1 MGPSANGDTRILRE
15 LAKRYADVCR
25 RPVQAERRELW
36 RRLNSLERTRPLL
49 YLRGGNCWDEVPEF
63 TGCRCEDPFFRR
75 HERRLRLGI
84 YRDTLGDDFIS
95 EPWLTV
101 RATYKCEGWGVRGRR
116 TRPDEPG
123 GAWKED
129 YPLKEPADLRKLR
142 APWHEID
149 EQATA
154 RDADR
159 LGEAIGD
166 LLTVDVDRGP
176 AYRMWSADLSTHLG
190 CLRGIE
196 HFMLDMS
203 DRPDWL
209 HELVSFL
216 RDGVLAAQG
225 QAEAAG
231 DWSLANHQNQAM
243 PYSRE
248 LADPAAN
255 RHGAMRKELWGYMA
269 AQEFTLVSPAM
280 HEQFLLAYQRPILK
294 HFGLVAY
301 GCCEDL
307 TRKIDMLR
315 TIRNLRRIGVAPA
328 ADVARCAEQIGTDY
342 VISYR
347 PNPAE
352 MVCCGFDE
360 DHIRRVLRRD
370 LDACRGLCV
379 DITLKDIN
387 TVQGRPE
394 RLAAWVRVAREVA
407 DDYA

>member
-1 MGPSANGDTRILRE
+1 MRPSANGDTRILRE
-15 LAKRYADVCR
+15 LAKRYVDVCR

-49 YLRGGNCWDEVPEF
+49 YLRGGNCWDEVPEI
-63 TGCRCEDPFFRR
+63 TACRCEDPFFRR
-75 HERRLRLGI
+75 HERRLRLAI

-101 RATYKCEGWGVRGRR
+101 RATCRCTGWGVSGRR
-116 TRPDEPG
+116 THPDEPG
-123 GAWKED
+123 GAWKGD
-129 YPLKEPADLRKLR
+129 YPLKAPADLRKLR

-154 RDADR
+154 RDVDR
-159 LGEAIGD
+159 LREAIGD
-166 LLTVDVDRGP
+166 VLTVNVDRGP
-176 AYRMWSADLSTHLG
+176 AYRMWTGDLSTDLG
-190 CLRGIE
+190 YLRGIE
-196 HFMLDMS
+196 NFMLDMS

-216 RDGVLAAQG
+216 RDGVLATHQ

-231 DWSLANHQNQAM
+231 DWSLADHQNQAM
-243 PYSRE
+243 PYGRQ
-248 LADPAAN
+248 LADPAPN

-280 HEQFLLAYQRPILK
+280 HETFLLAYQRPILA

-315 TIRNLRRIGVAPA
+315 TIPNLRRIGVAPV

-360 DHIRRVLRRD
+360 DHIRHVLRRD

-379 DITLKDIN
+379 DITLKDIT
-387 TVQGRPE
+387 TVEGRPE